1 MQRKEIVSL
10 QADEFQANILRG
22 VENHV
27 APYVMKIKGI
37 NLTLF
42 PYVFNPGYAKAAI
55 FFLDHLGVKE
65 GDVVLDPFTGSG
77 IDAIIALKQ
86 GASKAVAIDKFTL
99 PFLCAKYNSQIL
111 GLNDKLDV
119 RQGDIFSKLNENEK
133 FDLIIAN
140 PPFRDMSAKSESAA
154 ALRDEGYTSLRKF
167 FKNAKNHLK
176 ENGRIRL
183 LFADV
188 GDMELMEKIAE
199 ENGFN
204 KTIIAESKFASHVR
218 IRVYEFT

>member
-1 MQRKEIVSL
+1 MKQNEIVSL
-10 QADEFQANILRG
+10 QADEFQENILRG
-22 VENHV
+22 VNNHI
-27 APYVMKIKGI
+27 APYVMTIKGI

-42 PYVFNPGYAKAAI
+42 PYVFNPTYAKAAI
-55 FFLDHLGVKE
+55 FFLDHLGVEE
-65 GDVVLDPFTGSG
+65 GDHVLDPFTGSG
-77 IDAIIALKQ
+77 IDAIVALKQ
-86 GASKAVAIDKFTL
+86 GALSAVAVDKFTM
-99 PFLCAKYNSQIL
+99 PYLCAKYNSEIL

-119 RQGDIFSKLNENEK
+119 RQGDVFSSLKKNEK

-140 PPFRDMSAKSESAA
+140 PPFRDMCAKSESAA
-154 ALRDEGYTSLRKF
+154 ALRDEGYVALRKF
-167 FKNAKNHLK
+167 FKEAKSYLN

-188 GDMELMEKIAE
+188 GEMDLMEKIAE

-204 KTIIAESKFASHVR
+204 KKIIAESKFASHVR